1 MHIPLDLFEKICIA
15 LVLGGAIGIERELR
29 TKSAGFRTMM
39 LICIGSTIFTTFSQV
54 LGVDISPDR
63 IASNIVVGVG
73 FLGAGVIFKADDK
86 VHGITTAATIWIAAA
101 LGMIV
106 GAGFYGMAT
115 VACLMVLIILFVF
128 SFFDQR
134 IDRFN
139 QMRNY
144 KIVYPYEMDGQHK
157 YEHCLKQYKLA
168 IKAQS
173 QSKVGNIITGTWLVQ
188 GNEKNHHKFIEHIL
202 KDSSVTEFDF

>member
-1 MHIPLDLFEKICIA
+1 MQIPLDLLEKICIA

-39 LICIGSTIFTTFSQV
+39 LICIGSTIFTTLSQV
-54 LGVDISPDR
+54 LGINISPDR

-106 GAGFYGMAT
+106 GSGFYGMAT

-144 KIVYPYEMDGQHK
+144 KIVYPYENDGQHK
-157 YEHCLKQYKLA
+157 YEHCLKQYNLA

-202 KDSSVTEFDF
+202 KDNSVTEFDF